1 MRSDERRLLLSDRDL
16 RQQARIGHREA
27 VEIAVPSDG
36 QRPSD
41 ESLLVDDLRVAQL
54 LLGPHDVIDRVELVL
69 QLDLLAA
76 QVLDLG
82 AADSH
87 LLGQALHLVAHP
99 DETLAQ
105 LLHLGLL
112 LRQLPVHV
120 GDHLLQTVDT
130 QIGLAQLGRRTL
142 QRLDLRAVLPQQP
155 VDGLDVV
162 VDLLDGTAASLRLPS
177 HGDQVLARLDQ
188 REVLRDGVDVREHG
202 IDQRVLRAD
211 DQLQRIAPALG
222 LDGNLPAHAGGKE
235 CNDAQRRGGCYMLHL
250 VFHGS
255 DSLRVYGLVCL
266 QAQIYA

>member
-1 MRSDERRLLLSDRDL
+1 MRSDERRLLLSDGDL

-99 DETLAQ
+99 DDIKKLRGRLEKKALEIAVPADKDGRIRERIDEKTIAKALEKQ
-105 LLHLGLL
+105 WGLHLDPSAI
-112 LRQLPVHV
+112 RAPVPRE
-120 GDHLLQTVDT
+120 
-130 QIGLAQLGRRTL
+130 LGSYKAEIR
-142 QRLDLRAVLPQQP
+142 
-155 VDGLDVV
+155 
-162 VDLLDGTAASLRLPS
+162 LLDGS
-177 HGDQVLARLDQ
+177 HAW
-188 REVLRDGVDVREHG
+188 
-202 IDQRVLRAD
+202 
-211 DQLQRIAPALG
+211 LG
-222 LDGNLPAHAGGKE
+222 L
-235 CNDAQRRGGCYMLHL
+235 
-250 VFHGS
+250 
-255 DSLRVYGLVCL
+255 
-266 QAQIYA
+266 QIVRKDKK